1 MIACDAPRA
10 AEIPASTF
18 ACNLARLSIPEPL
31 SVVAAIAA
39 ITAARF
45 EFVTPVMPM
54 RAKSSG
60 VNAGEAT
67 PPAAVTA
74 KRATTLAIACS
85 ST

>member
-1 MIACDAPRA
+1 MIACEAPRA

-45 EFVTPVMPM
+45 ESVTPVMPM

-67 PPAAVTA
+67 PPDAIAA